1 MKLNF
6 KYENSFTEDKIKN
19 HEIYVLETTFFI
31 LLFFFLQY

>member
-6 KYENSFTEDKIKN
+6 KYENSFIKNKIKY

-31 LLFFFLQY
+31 LFLNID